1 MKIINQAKGMKA
13 IIIASILISVIA
25 CKKEIKDIG
34 APSSKID
41 GITARWEL
49 KRCSMVDELSL
60 IKETTSMGDF
70 FTVKNSNKTQPNITF
85 TYANNIGNY
94 TVDTSNVLIN
104 FFQAPNGKWSFDN
117 NDFPTLVTFI
127 PTGGTEFSL
136 PLGASIRT
144 VDSVLKFRKPVYCGT
159 ELKFSYVLEFER
171 K

>member
-34 APSSKID
+34 LPSSKID
-41 GITARWEL
+41 GITAKWEL

-60 IKETTSMGDF
+60 IKETTTMGDF
-70 FTVKNSNKTQPNITF
+70 FTVKNSSKTQPNITF
-85 TYANNIGNY
+85 TYANNVGNY
-94 TVDTSNVLIN
+94 TVDTANVLMN
-104 FFQAPNGKWSFDN
+104 FFQAPAGKWSFDN

-127 PTGGTEFSL
+127 PNGGTEFSL
-136 PLGASIRT
+136 PLGATIRT

>member
-13 IIIASILISVIA
+13 IIIACILISVIA

-34 APSSKID
+34 VPSSKID
-41 GITARWEL
+41 GITAHWEL
-49 KRCSMVDELSL
+49 TRCSMVDELSL

-70 FTVKNSNKTQPNITF
+70 FTVKNANKTKPNIIF
-85 TYANNIGNY
+85 TYTNNVGSY
-94 TVDTSNVLIN
+94 TVDTSNALIN
-104 FFQAPNGKWSFDN
+104 FFQSPAGKWSFDN
-117 NDFPTLVTFI
+117 NDFPTMVTFI
-127 PTGGTEFSL
+127 PNSGTEFSL